1 MQRRHRDDS
10 RWAFPLAAPHSDIAP
25 EEALASRL
33 KKAELY
39 VEKRGRIGGYQA
51 GRPICTRVRQ
61 VRIAGR

>member
-25 EEALASRL
+25 EEALTSRP

-39 VEKRGRIGGYQA
+39 VEKRGRIGGYRPA
-51 GRPICTRVRQ
+51 PICPRVRQ
-61 VRIAGR
+61 VRIAER